1 MNAGKLRFVL
11 IALVLALAIPVPAGV
26 TLYPPAVS
34 RSFRELG
41 AGTTCL
47 AENRP
52 GEARAHFQQALVLWA
67 ANFHAQ
73 ANLAILA
80 FQEQDMEGARA
91 FFVESLRV
99 FDEYR
104 GQVPRWKTAYA
115 IALELQA
122 AEASTDT
129 DAHVTEDAEAA
140 AALEAQR
147 EAWLKTA
154 ARMRREAARERDM
167 TYPGR
172 YRFEYGKL
180 LYALHEYESAR
191 DQYVLAVT
199 ASPDLKEAWAELSVC
214 WFLLGNCE
222 EARAAYGRAWEL
234 GAAMHPDF
242 VRDLK
247 SRCGE

>member
-1 MNAGKLRFVL
+1 MNAGKFRFVL
-11 IALVLALAIPVPAGV
+11 MMIVLVLSIPVFSSV
-26 TLYPPAVS
+26 SLYPPAVS

-47 AENRP
+47 QENRP
-52 GEARAHFQQALVLWA
+52 GEARKHFQQAISHWG
-67 ANFHAQ
+67 ANFHAR

-80 FQEQDMEGARA
+80 FQEQDMEEARSL
-91 FFVESLRV
+91 FGESLRV

-122 AEASTDT
+122 AEAGTDT
-129 DAHVTEDAEAA
+129 DADVTEDEAAA

-191 DQYVLAVT
+191 DQYTFAVA

-234 GAAMHPDF
+234 GASMHPDF

-247 SRCGE
+247 ARCGE